1 MSVIA
6 MVLAA
11 ATSLPTSTALPPLT
25 DPYQIFANAKA
36 YWVAQRYPDR
46 VQYTIA
52 VNAQAGDKPIARHYT
67 AWWMAWS
74 NQMTMDSVS
83 AEERADPYR
92 PAPGVNILIPPFRY
106 PVASIGGPR
115 NGTGINT
122 DIVGVPVL
130 TPNYAFGIAPYV
142 PPQEKTPA
150 QIVGEIRAKFHDPLS
165 AERIKKL
172 PASMLPTIA
181 VVSVGTRRY
190 IISVLGME
198 PYGDHRDYHLKLKP
212 VGDPWHFR
220 LRQMWV
226 DSSTFATDKI
236 EQDGNFTA
244 TVATKVPWTVTFH
257 DVNGARYIDTESET
271 AYLGKGND
279 ALHNVS
285 FAFENVIAAQ
295 TPPLIAGPIPYGALF
310 EPAYE

>member
-1 MSVIA
+1 MIA
-6 MVLAA
+6 MAFLAA
-11 ATSLPTSTALPPLT
+11 AALPTPTAPPPLT

-36 YWVAQRYPDR
+36 YWVAQRYPEH

-52 VNAQAGDKPIARHYT
+52 VTANAGDKPVARHYS
-67 AWWMAWS
+67 AWWIASS
-74 NQMTMDSVS
+74 NRMTIDPVS

-92 PAPGVNILIPPFRY
+92 PAPGVNIYIPFVRY

-122 DIVGVPVL
+122 DIVGVPML
-130 TPNYAFGIAPYV
+130 TPNFAFGIAPYV
-142 PPQEKTPA
+142 PPQKKTPA

-172 PASMLPTIA
+172 PASLLPTIA
-181 VVSVGTRRY
+181 VVSVGTQRY
-190 IISVLGME
+190 VISLLDME
-198 PYGDHRDYHLKLKP
+198 PYGNHQDYHLKLKP
-212 VGDPWHFR
+212 LGDPWHFR
-220 LRQMWV
+220 LRQMWI

-271 AYLGKGND
+271 AYLGKGKG
-279 ALHNVS
+279 ALHDVS
-285 FAFENVIAAQ
+285 FAFENVMTAAA
-295 TPPLIAGPIPYGALF
+295 PPLVAAPIPYGALF
-310 EPAYE
+310 EPPYE